1 MIYHTGNRM
10 NSYAGRLAAAETDG
24 STESLVDRV
33 MAEVIDY
40 IRANA
45 LEPGAILP
53 SEATF
58 AAKIGASRAVA
69 REGFRGLA
77 ALRLIDVGNG
87 RRARVAPA
95 DESVVSL
102 MMDHAVHTKQITV
115 QQILDVRRT
124 IELRTVALAALRR
137 TDAEA
142 AAIGELAAEMSRG
155 FDRPAEV
162 MEFDIEFHEAI
173 ARASR
178 NPLFALLVGSF
189 RVVTRQTWATGWASR
204 PTDAARRENVEGH
217 AVIASAIQA
226 RNVAGAEKAMA
237 DHFDLTVKALLNA
250 GVN

>member
-1 MIYHTGNRM
+1 M
-10 NSYAGRLAAAETDG
+10 ETDAVRETG
-24 STESLVDRV
+24 LEGDGPTASLVDRV
-33 MAEVIDY
+33 MAEVTGY
-40 IRANA
+40 IRANG

-58 AAKIGASRAVA
+58 AAKVGASRSVA
-69 REGFRGLA
+69 REAFRGLA

-87 RRARVAPA
+87 RRARVAPV

-250 GVN
+250 GIN